1 MHLVMRSAR
10 SVVSPRLGCSIVTLA
25 TVLLLWYAVTGLTGM
40 VSAARLPSPL
50 DVWQAL
56 VQVTVEG
63 YADGRLDQ
71 HIVQSVKLVLYGFLT
86 ATVSGVPLGLWMG
99 QSRRAQAFLNPIFI
113 MLRPIPPLAW
123 IPLAIVWLGLGD
135 AAKVMVIWFAAF
147 VPSVINSFAGV
158 RNLDPSL
165 IEAAEMLGLRRSQFV
180 REVMIPGALPMIF
193 TGLRLSLQ
201 ASWTTLVAG
210 ELIGA
215 VRGLGHL
222 LTQGSLDIFP
232 AMIVVAM
239 LTVALCGWLMT
250 VLLGLIERRSM
261 PWRPSR

>member
-1 MHLVMRSAR
+1 MLLAIRSIR
-10 SVVSPRLGCSIVTLA
+10 SPRLACSLATLGVTL
-25 TVLLLWYAVTGLTGM
+25 VLWYVLTSLTG
-40 VSAARLPSPL
+40 VVGPARLPAPVE
-50 DVWQAL
+50 VWQAL
-56 VQVTVEG
+56 LQVAGEG

-71 HIVQSVKLVLYGFLT
+71 HIVQSVKLVLYGFFT
-86 ATVSGVPLGLWMG
+86 AAATGVPLGLWMG
-99 QSRRAQAFLNPIFI
+99 QSRRAQAFFNPIFS

-147 VPSVINSFAGV
+147 VPCVINSFAGV
-158 RNLDPSL
+158 RNLDPAL
-165 IEAAEMLGLRRSQFV
+165 IEAAEMLGLRRAQFV
-180 REVMIPGALPMIF
+180 REVMLPGALPMIF

-239 LTVALCGWLMT
+239 FSVALCGWLMT
-250 VLLGLIERRSM
+250 VVLGVIENRSM

>member
-1 MHLVMRSAR
+1 MFRALR
-10 SVVSPRLGCSIVTLA
+10 SPRLICSIGTLGCTLA
-25 TVLLLWYAVTGLTGM
+25 LWYALTALTGAI
-40 VSAARLPSPL
+40 SPAKLPSP
-50 DVWQAL
+50 VETWQAL
-56 VQVTVEG
+56 VQVATDG

-71 HIVQSVKLVLYGFLT
+71 HIVQSVKLVLYGFVVAALT
-86 ATVSGVPLGLWMG
+86 GVPLGLWMG
-99 QSRRAQAFLNPIFI
+99 GSRRAQAFFNPVFVL
-113 MLRPIPPLAW
+113 LRPIPPLAW

-147 VPSVINSFAGV
+147 VPCVINSFAGV
-158 RNLDPSL
+158 RNLDVPML
-165 IEAAEMLGLRRSQFV
+165 EAADMLGLRGARRVF
-180 REVMIPGALPMIF
+180 EVTVPGALPMIF

-215 VRGLGHL
+215 VTGLGHL
-222 LTQGSLDIFP
+222 LTQGSLDINP

-250 VLLGLIERRSM
+250 SLLGVIERKLM
-261 PWRPSR
+261 PWRSNR